1 MQEIFTTLTE
11 NGDAT
16 NYARAVEALNAY
28 FVPQVNSAFARQT
41 FHRITQNPGE
51 TVQQFVTRLRKAAK
65 DCDFGTDTDNQI
77 RDAVLNKCTSTYI
90 KRKLLEEGQGL
101 NLTRTLVVVAKCQKI
116 ETQLATLS
124 VKGKES
130 ESINKV
136 KERGNNPSTNTR
148 GRFQG
153 RDKICYRC
161 GLLGHFRRDPQ

>member
-1 MQEIFTTLTE
+1 M
-11 NGDAT
+11 
-16 NYARAVEALNAY
+16 
-28 FVPQVNSAFARQT
+28 
-41 FHRITQNPGE
+41 
-51 TVQQFVTRLRKAAK
+51 
-65 DCDFGTDTDNQI
+65 
-77 RDAVLNKCTSTYI
+77 NKCISTYI

-101 NLTRTLVVVAKCQKI
+101 NLTRTLVVVAKYQKI

-124 VKGKES
+124 VKGEES